1 MEENNIQNNE
11 KKKNNIALCIVI
23 ICMVIL
29 IGIGIGYLLYN
40 NRQSITG
47 NNISDTRQEE
57 KETIKNI
64 SKIDVSGE
72 EVDAKDIKYLYDEV
86 AYSTII
92 MCNYPNSFNVSK
104 STSEEKMQIVFDS
117 IKDFKRIDEQLFDK
131 ISPKTIL
138 IGNLKYEVYS
148 NNLYIEREI
157 IENKFYQIFGNGYNF
172 DKNVSV
178 SQCGADY
185 TKFIY
190 NESLDIYVYYDY
202 NDGSACSCAWG
213 GSEIYKAYKK
223 DNKLKIYTITSD
235 KKEIDSVF
243 RFNFENEKYVFESF
257 EYIR

>member
-1 MEENNIQNNE
+1 MEENNIQNVE

-64 SKIDVSGE
+64 SKIDVSGK

-86 AYSTII
+86 AYSTLI
-92 MCNYPNSFNVSK
+92 MCNYPNSFIVSK
-104 STSEEKMQIVFDS
+104 SSSEEKMQIVFDS
-117 IKDFKRIDEQLFDK
+117 INDFKRLDEQLYNK
-131 ISPKTIL
+131 ISPKSFTIGE
-138 IGNLKYEVYS
+138 IKYELQI
-148 NNLYIEREI
+148 NNFYVEREI
-157 IENKFYQIFGNGYNF
+157 IENKFYKIFGDKYFF
-172 DKNVSV
+172 DKNISV
-178 SQCGADY
+178 SQCGAKY

-190 NESLDIYVYYDY
+190 NEDLDIFVYYDY

-223 DNKLKIYTITSD
+223 DNRLKIYTITSD
-235 KKEIDSVF
+235 KKEIDSIYTFIV
-243 RFNFENEKYVFESF
+243 ENGKYVFDSF
-257 EYIR
+257 EYIN